1 MNTKQTL
8 AEINRLLKSANSIPA
23 ARLEEWLGSDDLE
36 VLGACHEILTERFDR
51 LDAKAKTR
59 LGVPSE
65 YVCSRMLHYFRR
77 CLRENR
83 RGEFAE
89 NRYQAARSLYNWF
102 LALSSNDAVDAGAL
116 GEVKD
121 LLAELYRSGNAEL
134 RHCIVT
140 GCLEHLFETRRIAEY
155 FADWQ
160 DDPALAAAYAEA
172 LEWGQHFWPGPREY

>member
-1 MNTKQTL
+1 MDTKQIL
-8 AEINRLLKSANSIPA
+8 AEINRLLKSANSLPA
-23 ARLEEWLGSDDLE
+23 ARLDEWLRSDDLE

-51 LDAKAKTR
+51 LDTKAKTR
-59 LGVPSE
+59 FGVPSE
-65 YVCSRMLHYFRR
+65 FVRSRMLRYFRC

-89 NRYQAARSLYNWF
+89 NRHQAARGLYNWF

-116 GEVKD
+116 RDVKD
-121 LLAELYRSGNAEL
+121 LLGELYRSGDTEL

-160 DDPALAAAYAEA
+160 DDPALAGGYAEA
-172 LEWGQHFWPGPREY
+172 LEWGQHFWPGQRGY